1 MLNETIR
8 PSTIGGIKRLAKQIK
23 KAKSVPHHE
32 ALDIAARNAFF
43 ENFATLNPFF
53 NDGRH

>member
-43 ENFATLNPFF
+43 ENFAQ
-53 NDGRH
+53 